1 MVRKN
6 IVVEEKTRQRIRNVI
21 DALDGRILG
30 LNRQIPAE
38 PPIKGTPAAETVAIV
53 MAKRE
58 IVMEL
63 RELLLNKFHDDLIP
77 Q

>member
-30 LNRQIPAE
+30 LNGQIPAE

-53 MAKRE
+53 MAKRK

>member
-30 LNRQIPAE
+30 LNGQIPAK

-63 RELLLNKFHDDLIP
+63 RELLLNEFHDDLIP

>member
-30 LNRQIPAE
+30 LNGQIPAE

-53 MAKRE
+53 MAKRK

-63 RELLLNKFHDDLIP
+63 RELLLNEFHDDLIP